1 MATLTPEQIEQNL
14 LPHQQFMTQI
24 GAWPFYVKA
33 VAAARQ
39 VREIL
44 GERALTKGEFV
55 KGEMKAARRA
65 TDQAIADLYKTI
77 TVMMELVPSAEL
89 TTLATQL
96 KGLELYAKQYY
107 IASASSGSNNASG
120 GGDNG
125 GSTDGDEPTPTPGPT
140 PEPTPDPSGGGDGG
154 DGGDDEPDQ

>member
-1 MATLTPEQIEQNL
+1 M
-14 LPHQQFMTQI
+14 
-24 GAWPFYVKA
+24 KA

-65 TDQAIADLYKTI
+65 TDQAITDLYKTI
-77 TVMMELVPSAEL
+77 TAMMELVPSAEL

-125 GSTDGDEPTPTPGPT
+125 GSTDGDEPTPPPGPT